1 MKVSTKFK
9 KITASV
15 YLNRTIDKEL
25 SERLS
30 YQAFIW
36 PSLGD
41 VQMRVVR
48 LFGDV
53 VPASFNEGED
63 QTLLDV
69 VLKEMA
75 DIWDEQ
81 YEQHGKEVAFK
92 HVFLKVFDRT
102 SDLFKVMVTSE
113 DTKAECDLIW
123 DPIRC
128 SFSDFAT
135 TSRVCAME
143 VIDRKLTPESEKHC
157 RQLSLLL
164 LPQLFGRPELNTMG
178 IAPYAFEDPRS
189 VNLLDLLLKPEK
201 ILEVTHGV

>member
-189 VNLLDLLLKPEK
+189 VNLLDLLLEPEK
-201 ILEVTHGV
+201 ILEVTHGA